1 MSYRGS
7 SARSSLEEGRMGKG
21 VAGSFAPLPAN
32 SSEKFIRVD
41 DHVTMKNFLDK
52 NMCDNR
58 WSFCASISL

>member
-1 MSYRGS
+1 
-7 SARSSLEEGRMGKG
+7 MGKG

-32 SSEKFIRVD
+32 SPEKIIRVD